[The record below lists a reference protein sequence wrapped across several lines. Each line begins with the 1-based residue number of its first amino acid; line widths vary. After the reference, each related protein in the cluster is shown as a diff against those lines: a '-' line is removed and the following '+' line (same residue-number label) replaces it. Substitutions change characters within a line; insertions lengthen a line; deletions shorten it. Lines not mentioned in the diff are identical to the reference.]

1 MIISIFNQRSVYQD
15 HGLLPDDVLA
25 FFDRVCAAKP
35 GSTVV
40 MSYGNPYLVE
50 DLKKATAFVVGY
62 GEGGFYGNQ
71 TIYADSFIKLL
82 KGEIPP
88 KGKLPVR
95 ISQEFPKGSG
105 IVN

>member
-1 MIISIFNQRSVYQD
+1 VIISIFNPRNVYRD
-15 HGLLPDDVLA
+15 HGPLPDHVLA
-25 FFDRVCAAKP
+25 FFDRICAMKP

-50 DLKKATAFVVGY
+50 DMKKATAFVVGY

-71 TIYADSFIKLL
+71 TIYADSLIKLL
-82 KGEIPP
+82 RGDISP
-88 KGKLPVR
+88 KGKLPVK
-95 ISQEFPKGSG
+95 ISEKFPVGSG